1 MAAGLLGSADDV
13 VYRLACET
21 ERVLITLNYQDFRL
35 MEKFPPEQCGGILAV
50 RMGHTGLAAV
60 NSVLDRA
67 LRHLPESYFS
77 RNYLRIPFDLAQEN
91 GLRRAV
97 ARPRDPTD
105 KFTSTGSSSKEL
117 A

>member
-1 MAAGLLGSADDV
+1 MRTSGPRRIGGYGAADTTSCLPQLRVCSV
-13 VYRLACET
+13 RQLACET

-67 LRHLPESYFS
+67 LRHFPESYFS
-77 RNYLRIPFDLAQEN
+77 RVFVLVSARIITRSIWLPD
-91 GLRRAV
+91 
-97 ARPRDPTD
+97 
-105 KFTSTGSSSKEL
+105 
-117 A
+117 